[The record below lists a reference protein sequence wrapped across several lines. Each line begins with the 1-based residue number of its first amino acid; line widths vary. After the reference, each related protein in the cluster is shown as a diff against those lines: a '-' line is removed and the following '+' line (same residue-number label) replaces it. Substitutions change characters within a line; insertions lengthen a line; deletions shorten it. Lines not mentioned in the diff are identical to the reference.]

1 MLGAVSTWSLGRFQP
16 VLNRASWR
24 GIKGGYG
31 REEGERGFGV
41 YGWEKLAREL
51 CRRNQKSFPVCEV
64 PHVYLIYNQSRNA
77 GPLVAEPN
85 QKSGILNPEPP

>member
-1 MLGAVSTWSLGRFQP
+1 MLGAVSTWSLGSFQP

-31 REEGERGFGV
+31 RERASGVSGFMGGRSLLESSAAV
-41 YGWEKLAREL
+41 IK
-51 CRRNQKSFPVCEV
+51 KSFPVCEV